1 MNKQINKLQMTTK
14 KVKKDNNLC
23 LLLNMLWKKIIF
35 LKIQLDKIILQ
46 DQDLNKDFL
55 DLAQMKIPD
64 ILLKNFKM
72 NQL

>member
-1 MNKQINKLQMTTK
+1 MTTK